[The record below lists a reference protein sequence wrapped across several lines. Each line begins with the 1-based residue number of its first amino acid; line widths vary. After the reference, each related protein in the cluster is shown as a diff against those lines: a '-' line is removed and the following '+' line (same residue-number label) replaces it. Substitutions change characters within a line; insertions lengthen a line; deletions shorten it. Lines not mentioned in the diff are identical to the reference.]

1 MLPLTNNVTHDNW
14 STWILRQRHGDDRAH
29 EHDVR
34 AEITRYAD
42 RVLDNVRLRPDM
54 TLADIGT
61 GDGLVG
67 FRAIE
72 RAGASIRVLMTDIS
86 APLLRHT
93 EETAR
98 SLGVSGQCA
107 FIHGCAEHLEGI
119 ANEAVDAATMRAVL
133 AYVEDKPAAM
143 RELYRIL
150 KPGGRFAIAE
160 PILRDEALEVCMLKQ
175 LVDTRAF
182 NTEDPFF
189 PLLLRCR
196 AAQFPDT
203 EEKARALPITNYG
216 ERDLVRFA
224 IDAGFTDIHLELHIE
239 VRTEGSLP
247 WETFLRTSPHP
258 LAPSLEEVFEKEF
271 TRDER
276 MYLEVRMRAIFESG
290 TQLGAERIA
299 YLTAKKPQVPDA
311 NACLRIA

>member
-1 MLPLTNNVTHDNW
+1 M
-14 STWILRQRHGDDRAH
+14 
-29 EHDVR
+29 R

-42 RVLDNVRLRPDM
+42 RVLDNVRLRPGM

-86 APLLRHT
+86 TPLLRHA
-93 EETAR
+93 EEGAR

-107 FIHGCAEHLEGI
+107 FIHGCAEKLEGI

-160 PILRDEALEVCMLKQ
+160 PILRDEALEVCMLKH

-203 EEKARALPITNYG
+203 EEKVRALPITNYG

-239 VRTEGSLP
+239 VRTEDGMP

-276 MYLEVRMRAIFESG
+276 AYLEVRMRAIFESG

-299 YLTAKKPQVPDA
+299 YLTAKKP
-311 NACLRIA
+311 

>member
-1 MLPLTNNVTHDNW
+1 MLPLANNVTHDNW
-14 STWILRQRHGDDRAH
+14 STWILQQRHGDDRAH
-29 EHDVR
+29 KRTVR

-42 RVLDNVRLRPDM
+42 RVLDDVRLRPGM

-72 RAGASIRVLMTDIS
+72 RAGAAIRVLMTDIS

-93 EETAR
+93 EESAQ
-98 SLGVSGQCA
+98 SLGVREQCA
-107 FIHGCAEHLEGI
+107 FVLGSAEHLEGI
-119 ANEAVDAATMRAVL
+119 ANETVDAATMRAVL

-143 RELYRIL
+143 REVYRIL

-160 PILRDEALEVCMLKQ
+160 PILRDEALEVCMLKK
-175 LVDTRAF
+175 LVDARAF

-203 EEKARALPITNYG
+203 EEKARSLSITNYG

-224 IDAGFTDIHLELHIE
+224 IDAGFTDIRLELHID
-239 VRTEGSLP
+239 VRTEDSLP

-276 MYLEVRMRAIFESG
+276 AYLEVRMRAIFESG
-290 TQLGAERIA
+290 TQLGAERVA
-299 YLTAKKPQVPDA
+299 YLTAKRP
-311 NACLRIA
+311 

>member
-14 STWILRQRHGDDRAH
+14 STWVLRQRHGDDRAH
-29 EHDVR
+29 EHEVR
-34 AEITRYAD
+34 AEITKYAD
-42 RVLDNVRLRPDM
+42 RVLDYVRLRPGM

-72 RAGASIRVLMTDIS
+72 RAGASLRVLMTDVS
-86 APLLRHT
+86 PALLRHT

-98 SLGVSGQCA
+98 SLGVRGQCA
-107 FIHGCAEHLEGI
+107 FTHGSAEKLEGI
-119 ANEAVDAATMRAVL
+119 ANDAVDAATMRAVL

-150 KPGGRFAIAE
+150 KPGARFAIAE

-175 LVDTRAF
+175 LVDARAF

-239 VRTEGSLP
+239 VRTEDSLP
-247 WETFLRTSPHP
+247 WETFRRTSPHP

-271 TRDER
+271 TGDER
-276 MYLEVRMRAIFESG
+276 MYLEARMRAIFESG
-290 TQLGAERIA
+290 AQLGAERIA
-299 YLTAKKPQVPDA
+299 YLTAKKP
-311 NACLRIA
+311 

>member
-1 MLPLTNNVTHDNW
+1 MLD
-14 STWILRQRHGDDRAH
+14 
-29 EHDVR
+29 
-34 AEITRYAD
+34 Y
-42 RVLDNVRLRPDM
+42 VRLRPGM

-93 EETAR
+93 E
-98 SLGVSGQCA
+98 
-107 FIHGCAEHLEGI
+107 
-119 ANEAVDAATMRAVL
+119 
-133 AYVEDKPAAM
+133 
-143 RELYRIL
+143 
-150 KPGGRFAIAE
+150 
-160 PILRDEALEVCMLKQ
+160 
-175 LVDTRAF
+175 
-182 NTEDPFF
+182 DPFS

-203 EEKARALPITNYG
+203 EKARSLPITNYG

-239 VRTEGSLP
+239 VRTEDSLP

-258 LAPSLEEVFEKEF
+258 LAPSLEEVFEKES

-276 MYLEVRMRAIFESG
+276 AYLEVRMRAIFESG
-290 TQLGAERIA
+290 AQLGAERIA
-299 YLTAKKPQVPDA
+299 YLTAKRP
-311 NACLRIA
+311 

>member
-1 MLPLTNNVTHDNW
+1 LSPLTNDETHDNW
-14 STWILRQRHGDDRAH
+14 SKWILNLRHGDDRAH
-29 EHDVR
+29 EDAVR
-34 AEITRYAD
+34 VEIMRYAD
-42 RVLDNVRLRPDM
+42 RVLDFVRLRPGM

-72 RAGASIRVLMTDIS
+72 RGGASIRVVMTDIS

-93 EETAR
+93 QETAR
-98 SLGVSGQCA
+98 TLGVSGQCA
-107 FIHGCAEHLEGI
+107 YLQGSAENLQGI
-119 ANEAVDAATMRAVL
+119 ADEAVDAATMRAVL

-143 RELYRIL
+143 HELYRIL

-160 PILRDEALEVCMLKQ
+160 PILRDEALEVCMLKR
-175 LVDTRAF
+175 LIDTRAIQ
-182 NTEDPFF
+182 TDDPFF

-203 EEKARALPITNYG
+203 EEKARSLPITNYG

-224 IDAGFTDIHLELHIE
+224 IDAGFTDIHLELHID
-239 VRTEGSLP
+239 VRTEACLP

-258 LAPSLEEVFEKEF
+258 LAPTLEEVFEKQF
-271 TRDER
+271 TPEER
-276 MYLEVRMRAIFESG
+276 GYLEARMREIFESG
-290 TQLGAERIA
+290 KQLGAARIA
-299 YLTAKKPQVPDA
+299 YLTAKKP
-311 NACLRIA
+311 

>member
-1 MLPLTNNVTHDNW
+1 MEITLSLHTNTATHDNW

-29 EHDVR
+29 ERNVR
-34 AEITRYAD
+34 VEITKYAD
-42 RVLDNVRLRPDM
+42 RVLDSVRLRPGM

-72 RAGASIRVLMTDIS
+72 RAGASLNVVMTDIS
-86 APLLRHT
+86 RPLLQHA
-93 EETAR
+93 EATAR

-107 FIHGCAEHLEGI
+107 FVHGSAERLEDI
-119 ANEAVDAATMRAVL
+119 ADASVDAATMRAVL

-143 RELYRIL
+143 RELFRIL

-160 PILRDEALEVCMLKQ
+160 PILRDEALEVCMLKR
-175 LVDTRAF
+175 LVDEGTFHAD
-182 NTEDPFF
+182 DPFF

-203 EEKARALPITNYG
+203 EEKLRSMPITNYG
-216 ERDLVRFA
+216 ERDLVRYA
-224 IDAGFTDIHLELHIE
+224 MDAGFTDIHLELHID
-239 VRTEGSLP
+239 VRTEDCLP
-247 WETFLRTSPHP
+247 WEMFIRTSPHP
-258 LAPSLEEVFEKEF
+258 LAPPLDEILDTAF

-276 MYLEVRMRAIFESG
+276 AYLEVRMRAIFESG
-290 TQLGAERIA
+290 KQLGAERIA
-299 YLTAKKPQVPDA
+299 YLTAKRA
-311 NACLRIA
+311 

>member
-1 MLPLTNNVTHDNW
+1 MSPLTNDVTLDNW
-14 STWILRQRHGDDRAH
+14 FAWILRHRHGEDRAH
-29 EHDVR
+29 EHAVR
-34 AEITRYAD
+34 DEVTRYAD
-42 RVLDNVRLRPDM
+42 RVLDFVQPHPGM

-61 GDGLVG
+61 GDGLVA

-72 RAGASIRVLMTDIS
+72 RTGASIRVLMTDIS
-86 APLLRHT
+86 SPLLRYA

-107 FIHGCAEHLEGI
+107 FIHGCAEKLEGI

-133 AYVEDKPAAM
+133 AYVQDKPAAM

-160 PILRDEALEVCMLKQ
+160 PILRDEALEVCMLKR
-175 LVDTRAF
+175 LVDERAF
-182 NTEDPFF
+182 NTDDPFF
-189 PLLLRCR
+189 ALLLRCR

-203 EEKARALPITNYG
+203 EEKARSLSITNYG

-224 IDAGFTDIHLELHIE
+224 IDAGFTDVHLELHIN
-239 VRTEGSLP
+239 VRTEDCLP
-247 WETFLRTSPHP
+247 WETFLRISPHP
-258 LAPSLEEVFEKEF
+258 LAPTLEEVLEKEF

-276 MYLEVRMRAIFESG
+276 RYLEVRMRAIFESG
-290 TQLGAERIA
+290 NQLGAERIA
-299 YLTAKKPQVPDA
+299 YLTAKRP
-311 NACLRIA
+311 

>member
-1 MLPLTNNVTHDNW
+1 MTPPTNDVTHDNW
-14 STWILRQRHGDDRAH
+14 SKWILSLRHGDDRAH
-29 EHDVR
+29 EDSVR
-34 AEITRYAD
+34 VEITRYAD
-42 RVLDNVRLRPDM
+42 RVLDFVRLRSGM

-72 RAGASIRVLMTDIS
+72 RAGASIRVVMTDIS

-93 EETAR
+93 QQTAGT
-98 SLGVSGQCA
+98 LGVSGQCTY
-107 FIHGCAEHLEGI
+107 IHGSAENLAGI
-119 ANEAVDAATMRAVL
+119 ADEAVDAATMRAVL

-160 PILRDEALEVCMLKQ
+160 PILRDEALEVCMLKR
-175 LVDTRAF
+175 LVDTRAIQ
-182 NTEDPFF
+182 TDDPFF

-203 EEKARALPITNYG
+203 EEKARTLPITNYG

-224 IDAGFTDIHLELHIE
+224 IDAGFTDIHLELHID
-239 VRTEGSLP
+239 VRTEDCLR
-247 WETFLRTSPHP
+247 WETFVRTSPHP
-258 LAPSLEEVFEKEF
+258 LAPTLEEIFDKQF

-276 MYLEVRMRAIFESG
+276 EYLEGRMRAIFESG
-290 TQLGAERIA
+290 KQLGAARIA
-299 YLTAKKPQVPDA
+299 YLTAKKP
-311 NACLRIA
+311 